1 MVGYS
6 VFDLV
11 VIEQYEIIFN
21 IPIHVYR
28 FHCKHNHT
36 PHLYYNVIVPFRIGA
51 PSFPIEVKHLTV
63 WMGG

>member
-11 VIEQYEIIFN
+11 VIDQYEIIFN
-21 IPIHVYR
+21 IPIHVYM

-36 PHLYYNVIVPFRIGA
+36 PHLNYNVIVPLGIGA
-51 PSFPIEVKHLTV
+51 PSFPIKVKHLTV
-63 WMGG
+63 WIGG